1 MSIKY
6 VINTSI
12 WIEYFAGDKKTKK
25 MAEIIEKEDIGTSIV
40 SIAELADKFER
51 EDMEFGEVLKFIM
64 ANATILPISIEI
76 AMLAAKLKKQIRKK
90 NEKFGLADALHL
102 ASAKIVNAIFVT
114 ADNDFKNVDGSLVV

>member
-1 MSIKY
+1 M
-6 VINTSI
+6 
-12 WIEYFAGDKKTKK
+12 
-25 MAEIIEKEDIGTSIV
+25 
-40 SIAELADKFER
+40 ADKFER
-51 EDMEFGEVLKFIM
+51 EDREFGEVLKFIM